1 MKKFSF
7 RVNRKKVETVESK
20 ITGKEILKIVGL
32 EPPEDFELLKKI
44 NEAGFE
50 PIQLD
55 ELVDLKE
62 AGVEGFFAKPYKK
75 LIIYVDDEPV
85 EVEECFRT
93 PDEILESSGKNPN
106 GFYLKQITGHREIDY
121 KKDRQHKVAI
131 RNGLKF
137 STCKL
142 EPTTVS

>member
-1 MKKFSF
+1 MSEKFRLNKQKF
-7 RVNRKKVETVESK
+7 ESENPT
-20 ITGKEILKIVGL
+20 ITGRQILITGGL
-32 EPPEDFELLKKI
+32 EPVEDFELLKKI

-55 ELVDLKE
+55 EVVDLKE
-62 AGVEGFFAKPYKK
+62 AGIEGFFAKPYKK
-75 LIIYVDDEPV
+75 LIIYVDDEPI
-85 EVEECFRT
+85 EVEECFMT
-93 PDEILESSGKNPN
+93 PDEILECSGKNPN
-106 GFYLKQITGHREIDY
+106 GFYLKQISGHREIDY